1 MAQVDK
7 ANASERPAATRGTGA
22 VDRSELET
30 VVSAGPAPRARTPAP
45 ARRGPVAVARGR
57 GGSRVPPAPPVL
69 VRQIRGDVVESEHRG
84 HVVEVDPAGRL
95 LRAVGDPERPVTLR
109 STAKPFGLVALLEA
123 GGRDAF
129 ELSGAELALLAS
141 SHSGEDLHV
150 RTLHGI
156 FRRARLSQSMLAC
169 GTEGMPLDA
178 LTAARLARD
187 GERPGPARHMCSGQ
201 HAVFLLLARLADWP
215 LEGYWEVDHPAQIVY
230 RSAVGRAFGMS
241 PPELVL
247 VGDDC
252 GIPTYVVPLRI
263 LARAYAFLADPEG
276 VTGSDPRA
284 GLAGH
289 LRTVRDAM
297 LAHPEIVGG
306 HRDRLDTSL
315 MKTLP
320 GRLVAKAGM
329 EGLRGI
335 AILPGSRNG
344 TAAAAPSGLALKIE
358 DGDGRGRASWATT
371 IEALRQVGVLDG
383 PPLRQ
388 LGRYHR
394 PPSLDSHGRVVA
406 EAVPAF
412 ELVPLGELVGSAWA
426 DADRAVAGRAGS
438 PGADGTSSAPESAI
452 RSGFGVRR

>member
-7 ANASERPAATRGTGA
+7 ANASERSAASRGSG
-22 VDRSELET
+22 
-30 VVSAGPAPRARTPAP
+30 
-45 ARRGPVAVARGR
+45 AVARGR
-57 GGSRVPPAPPVL
+57 GGSRVRPAPPVL
-69 VRQIRGDVVESEHRG
+69 VRQIRGGVVESEHRG
-84 HVVEVDPAGRL
+84 HVVEVDPDGRL
-95 LRAVGDPERPVTLR
+95 LRAVGDPERPVALR
-109 STAKPFGLVALLEA
+109 STVKPFGLVALLEA
-123 GGRDAF
+123 GGREAF
-129 ELSGAELALLAS
+129 ELSGPELALLAS

-215 LEGYWEVDHPAQIVY
+215 LEGYWEVDHPAQVAY
-230 RSAVGRAFGMS
+230 RSAVGRALGIS
-241 PPELVL
+241 PSELPL

-252 GIPTYVVPLRI
+252 GIPTYVVPLRV

-276 VTGSDPRA
+276 VAGSDPRA

-289 LRTVRDAM
+289 LRAVRDAM

-315 MKTLP
+315 MKALP

-335 AILPGSRNG
+335 AVLPGPRTG
-344 TAAAAPSGLALKIE
+344 TAAAGPSGLALKIE

-371 IEALRQVGVLDG
+371 LEALRQVGVLDG

-406 EAVPAF
+406 EASPAF
-412 ELVPLGELVGSAWA
+412 ELVPLGELVGSAWTEQE
-426 DADRAVAGRAGS
+426 RVGPGRAGS
-438 PGADGTSSAPESAI
+438 AGGDGLSTPPASGTGS
-452 RSGFGVRR
+452 RSGARR